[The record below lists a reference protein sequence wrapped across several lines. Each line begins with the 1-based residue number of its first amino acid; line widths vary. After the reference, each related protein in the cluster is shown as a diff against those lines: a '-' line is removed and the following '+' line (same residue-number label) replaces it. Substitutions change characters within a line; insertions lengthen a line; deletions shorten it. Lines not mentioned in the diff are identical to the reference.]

1 MDWRLVLSTFGLL
14 FLAELG
20 DKTQLAVFA
29 LAARHR
35 APWSVFLG
43 AALALSCVSLIGAF
57 LGGILGCYL
66 PTKYVQLGAG
76 LLFIGVGI
84 FMIVKALIPQV

>member
-1 MDWRLVLSTFGLL
+1 MDWRLVFSTFGLL

-35 APWSVFLG
+35 APWPVFLG
-43 AALALSCVSLIGAF
+43 AALALSMVSLLGAF
-57 LGGILGCYL
+57 LGGLIGCYL

-76 LLFIGVGI
+76 LLFIAVGGLVV
-84 FMIVKALIPQV
+84 FRALAS

>member
-14 FLAELG
+14 FVAELG

-35 APWSVFLG
+35 APWPVFLG
-43 AALALSCVSLIGAF
+43 ATLALALVSLLGAF
-57 LGGILGCYL
+57 LGGLVGCYL
-66 PTKYVQLGAG
+66 PTKYVQIGAG
-76 LLFIGVGI
+76 LLFIGVGG
-84 FMIVKALIPQV
+84 FVLVRALAG

>member
-1 MDWRLVLSTFGLL
+1 MDWRLVFTTFGLL

-35 APWSVFLG
+35 TPWPVFLG
-43 AALALSCVSLIGAF
+43 GALALSLVSLLGAF
-57 LGGILGCYL
+57 LGGLLGCYL
-66 PTKYVQLGAG
+66 PTKYVQIGAG
-76 LLFIGVGI
+76 LLFIGVG
-84 FMIVKALIPQV
+84 ALMVIRTLLP

>member
-14 FLAELG
+14 FVAELG

-35 APWSVFLG
+35 ASWPVFLG
-43 AALALSCVSLIGAF
+43 AALALSLVSLIGAF
-57 LGGILGCYL
+57 LGGVLGCYL

-76 LLFIGVGI
+76 FLFIGVGAFVI
-84 FMIVKALIPQV
+84 FRALAP

>member
-1 MDWRLVLSTFGLL
+1 MDWRLVFSTFGLL

-35 APWSVFLG
+35 APWPVFLG
-43 AALALSCVSLIGAF
+43 AALALTCVSLLAAF
-57 LGGILGCYL
+57 LGGVVGCYL

-76 LLFIGVGI
+76 TLFIGVG
-84 FMIVKALIPQV
+84 VLVVVRALT

>member
-29 LAARHR
+29 LAAQHR
-35 APWSVFLG
+35 APWPVFLG
-43 AALALSCVSLIGAF
+43 AALALSLVSLLGAF
-57 LGGILGCYL
+57 LGGWLGCYL
-66 PTKYVQLGAG
+66 PTKYVELGAG
-76 LLFIGVGI
+76 LLFLGVGAY
-84 FMIVKALIPQV
+84 VVARALAM

>member
-1 MDWRLVLSTFGLL
+1 MAFGTLHLGLL

-35 APWSVFLG
+35 APWPVFLG
-43 AALALSCVSLIGAF
+43 AALALSLVSLLGAF
-57 LGGILGCYL
+57 LGGLLGCYL

-76 LLFIGVGI
+76 LLFIGMGI
-84 FMIVKALIPQV
+84 FVVMRSFGP

>member
-1 MDWRLVLSTFGLL
+1 
-14 FLAELG
+14 
-20 DKTQLAVFA
+20 
-29 LAARHR
+29 
-35 APWSVFLG
+35 VFLG

-57 LGGILGCYL
+57 LGGLLGCYL

-84 FMIVKALIPQV
+84 FMIAKALIPQV

>member
-35 APWSVFLG
+35 APWPVFLG
-43 AALALSCVSLIGAF
+43 AALALSLVSLLGAF
-57 LGGILGCYL
+57 LGDVISCYL
-66 PTKYVQLGAG
+66 PTKYVQIGAG
-76 LLFIGVGI
+76 LLFIGVGVLVI
-84 FMIVKALIPQV
+84 ARAFTA

>member
-14 FLAELG
+14 FVAELG

-29 LAARHR
+29 LAAQHR
-35 APWSVFLG
+35 APWPVFLG
-43 AALALSCVSLIGAF
+43 AALALSLVSLLGAF
-57 LGGILGCYL
+57 LGGLVGCYL
-66 PTKYVQLGAG
+66 PTRYVQFGAG

-84 FMIVKALIPQV
+84 FVIVKALNPQV

>member
-35 APWSVFLG
+35 APWPVFLG
-43 AALALSCVSLIGAF
+43 AALALSLVSLLGAF
-57 LGGILGCYL
+57 LGGIIGCYL
-66 PTKYVQLGAG
+66 PAKYVQLGAG
-76 LLFIGVGI
+76 LLFVGVGLVV
-84 FMIVKALIPQV
+84 IVKALGS